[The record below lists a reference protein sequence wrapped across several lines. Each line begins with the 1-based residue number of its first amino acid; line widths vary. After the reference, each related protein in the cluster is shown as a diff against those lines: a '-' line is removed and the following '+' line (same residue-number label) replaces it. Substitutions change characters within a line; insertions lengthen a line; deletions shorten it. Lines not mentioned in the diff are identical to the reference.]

1 MAAEHKRPWTGLR
14 GSTRRAGR
22 LDRVE
27 VKILVPES
35 DHGVLAS
42 ALRMREAPTR
52 RVYFLDTP
60 DLDLARQGLVVRVR
74 THSSGGG
81 DSVVKLR
88 RTRPGPLP
96 RGMRWSRNVS
106 VELDALPQR
115 SWWTTAVAC
124 PLRPAVVRA
133 AVRGRE
139 PLQTLISAEQRR
151 FLRAVTT
158 TAHPLREL
166 RVHGP
171 IAVTRMIGEIPGDVG
186 RGGAGQG
193 GARKLVL
200 ESWAYPD
207 GSRLYEVSTK
217 CRPARAP
224 RVAEAIRHLLAE
236 RGIHPTSEQQTKT
249 GASLAHFAR

>member
-1 MAAEHKRPWTGLR
+1 MAVESKRPWTGLR

-60 DLDLARQGLVVRVR
+60 ELDLARQGLIVRVR
-74 THSSGGG
+74 TRSSGGG

-96 RGMRWSRNVS
+96 RGTRWSRNIS

-115 SWWTTAVAC
+115 SWWTTAVVC

-151 FLRAVTT
+151 FLRALTT

-171 IAVTRMIGEIPGDVG
+171 IAVTRMIGEVPG
-186 RGGAGQG
+186 GGV
-193 GARKLVL
+193 RKLVL

-217 CRPARAP
+217 CRPSRAP

-236 RGIHPTSEQQTKT
+236 RGIHPTSEQHTKT

>member
-1 MAAEHKRPWTGLR
+1 MAAEHQRPWTGLR
-14 GSTRRAGR
+14 GSTRRCGR

-27 VKILVPES
+27 VKIIVPELG
-35 DHGVLAS
+35 HQTLAS
-42 ALRMREAPTR
+42 ALRMRTVPTR

-60 DLDLARQGLVVRVR
+60 GFDLARRGLIVRVR
-74 THSSGGG
+74 TRGCGAG

-96 RGMRWSRNVS
+96 RGVRRSRNLT

-124 PLRPAVVRA
+124 PLSTAVVRA
-133 AVRGRE
+133 AVQGAE

-151 FLRAVTT
+151 FLRAFTT

-171 IAVTRMIGEIPGDVG
+171 IAVTRMVGEAP
-186 RGGAGQG
+186 G

-207 GSRLYEVSTK
+207 GSRLHEVSTK

-224 RVAEAIRHLLAE
+224 RVADAIRWLLAE
-236 RGIHPTSEQQTKT
+236 RGIDATSVQQTKT
-249 GASLAHFAR
+249 GAALAHFGR